1 MRHSLLETA
10 LGAVVLGAAF
20 FFLIFSYS
28 TAHQGEASM
37 ERGSY
42 RLIGL
47 FDNVGGL
54 KIGDAVVISG
64 VKVGGIRDIILD
76 PQLYRARVTVDV
88 SNDIELARDT
98 SARIASESLLGG
110 KYLELLPG
118 GADDNLKDGDTVS
131 MTQSATNLEDLL
143 GRFIFSGASAKSD
156 GGDDQSTSSGK
167 GAVPTD
173 PRVSDDLP
181 MHP

>member
-1 MRHSLLETA
+1 MKHSLLETA
-10 LGAVVLGAAF
+10 IGAVVFGAAL

-37 ERGSY
+37 SSGSY
-42 RLIGL
+42 RIIGM

-54 KIGDAVVISG
+54 KIGDAVMISG
-64 VKVGGIRDIILD
+64 VKVGAIRNIMLD

-88 SNDIELARDT
+88 SNDIKLARDT
-98 SARIASESLLGG
+98 SARIASEGLLGG

-118 GADDNLKDGDTVS
+118 GDDNNLEDGDVVK

-143 GRFIFSGASAKSD
+143 GRFIFSASSSKSD
-156 GGDDQSTSSGK
+156 KSEEDGVINNTAPS
-167 GAVPTD
+167 VPD
-173 PRVSDDLP
+173 ELP
-181 MHP
+181 AHP